1 MQYCVIMTKT
11 RDRASRIRQR
21 LSQIPAELAGEVRR
35 MVGVREM
42 LHGYVYHS
50 RRRCGKPSCRCAR
63 GEPHEAWIL
72 AAKVNGK
79 QTTRGLSGGRRKT
92 VQRLAEDYRRYRQAQ
107 SAVRKLCGELTQLGR
122 ELEKLI
128 CEDPFKEQ
136 RRR

>member
-1 MQYCVIMTKT
+1 MTKT

-21 LSQIPAELAGEVRR
+21 LSQIPAELAPEVRR
-35 MVGVREM
+35 MVQVREM
-42 LHGYVYHS
+42 VRGYVYHS

-63 GEPHEAWIL
+63 GEPHEAWVL
-72 AAKVNGK
+72 ATKVEGK
-79 QTTRGLSGGRRKT
+79 RTTRSLGGGRRKR

-122 ELEKLI
+122 ELEGLI